1 MGAKEMESEGMLMP
15 LLLPFPGH
23 SLGLGL
29 LLLSPQPETGKR
41 ESKLILTE
49 WRRDQPPRHLC
60 GPQFLSW
67 VLQRRQ
73 LWGRGIVGHPGL
85 SGRDPP
91 PRVVGCTGPLSTQP
105 VQPPAWSA
113 SCSEPPGW
121 LGTPRAKPTLRP
133 LVCLNP
139 RSQWARSKA
148 KGFQL

>member
-1 MGAKEMESEGMLMP
+1 MESEGMLMP

-91 PRVVGCTGPLSTQP
+91 QSCGVHGALVH
-105 VQPPAWSA
+105 PARA
-113 SCSEPPGW
+113 
-121 LGTPRAKPTLRP
+121 TPSLEREL
-133 LVCLNP
+133 
-139 RSQWARSKA
+139 Q
-148 KGFQL
+148 

>member
-91 PRVVGCTGPLSTQP
+91 PELWGARGPCPPSPCNPQPGARAAVSLPAGWGLHGPSRLSAP
-105 VQPPAWSA
+105 SSV
-113 SCSEPPGW
+113 
-121 LGTPRAKPTLRP
+121 
-133 LVCLNP
+133 
-139 RSQWARSKA
+139 
-148 KGFQL
+148 